1 MLVMLVMLKKLKM
14 LVLLLMRAQTFR
26 AISSYVVLSR
36 QGCSNPASAV
46 CTFTAPQHV
55 CVCTSALR
63 RRHYLGILVEK
74 LAGHR
79 LRICMIL
86 STYRHRVIA
95 LRETSIFSLEEIN
108 LSNIK
113 AEREVEYQA
122 DQLLLVVY

>member
-1 MLVMLVMLKKLKM
+1 MLVM
-14 LVLLLMRAQTFR
+14 LVLLLMRAQAFP
-26 AISSYVVLSR
+26 AISRYIVFSGQR
-36 QGCSNPASAV
+36 CSNPASAV

-79 LRICMIL
+79 LRICIIL

-95 LRETSIFSLEEIN
+95 LRETSIFSLEDIN
-108 LSNIK
+108 LSNTK
-113 AEREVEYQA
+113 AEQEVEYQA